1 MRQLPLATALAFLA
15 GSILFLVQAAR
26 IPLGSTEQPGPGL
39 FPVLVGAF
47 LLAVGVAF
55 LLQCLREGR
64 AAVALPAA
72 GARRRVGVVGVALS
86 AFCLLLPWVGYTV
99 TALGLVIVLL
109 RVFGMAR
116 WTLTAAVAIVATA
129 ASYYLFAVILG
140 VPLPAGLW
148 SHR

>member
-1 MRQLPLATALAFLA
+1 MLRLPVATALAFLA
-15 GSILFLVQAAR
+15 GSILFLSQAAR
-26 IPLGSTEQPGPGL
+26 LPLGTAEQPGPGL

-64 AAVALPAA
+64 AAVLLPAA
-72 GARRRVGVVGVALS
+72 GACRRVGVIGVALS
-86 AFCLLLPWVGYTV
+86 IFCLLLPWVGYAV

-116 WTLTAAVAIVATA
+116 WTLTAAVALVATA

-140 VPLPAGLW
+140 VPLPAGVW
-148 SHR
+148 SP